1 MEDTNLNSSEFDL
14 DRLRAGDNVE
24 FTKLVE
30 ATSSQIFRTGM
41 RILGDKQAAEDVL
54 QETYLKAIK
63 ALPNFEGRSSV
74 KTWLYR
80 IAVNEALMVLRDKKR
95 VQLDPILEESDEDEI
110 PAPRD
115 LRDWSPLPEELIRRS
130 ELTRYLDEAV
140 LQLPENL
147 RFVFILRDIHE
158 LSIAETAE
166 LLGITEANTK
176 VRLLRARL
184 KLREL
189 LSEYFSERIERR

>member
-115 LRDWSPLPEELIRRS
+115 LRDWSPLPEEMIRRG

>member
-115 LRDWSPLPEELIRRS
+115 LRDWSPLPEEMIKQG
-130 ELTRYLDEAV
+130 EFTRYLDAAV
-140 LQLPENL
+140 LRLPENL

-158 LSIAETAE
+158 MSIAETAE

>member
-80 IAVNEALMVLRDKKR
+80 IAVNEALMMLRDKKR

-115 LRDWSPLPEELIRRS
+115 LRDWSPLPEEMIKQG